1 MSKLSE
7 KSLAT
12 YQSIINGVYRGIGL
26 GKTAPVDDAKWI
38 KTHFKQIVDYIDNLE
53 SVHTQ
58 KNTYAVVKVWCDM
71 FDIDDDKILNTL
83 DERMRDL
90 AESVNASYATNK
102 MNEKIEKNWV
112 GIDDMKAKVEYLK
125 SKLPD
130 VNAIDTYREYIQ
142 LMKYLCLLIHIEAP
156 LRNDLADAKLVKELP
171 GDQDEEVNYLVIK
184 KNMVSLHLNNYKT
197 RKEYGAKVINF
208 SKDLSKTIIYYSE
221 TINRMSPH
229 GWFIGKQNED
239 APITRPTYTKMINS
253 IFSKD
258 GKKVG
263 STQIRRAVVSD
274 LYKVDEDEMKKKQ
287 QLANV
292 MSHSVATAGLVYAK
306 HIPDS
311 KKN

>member
-7 KSLAT
+7 KTLAT
-12 YQSIINGVYRGIGL
+12 YKSIVNSIYRNIGL
-26 GKTAPVDDAKWI
+26 GKSAPVDDAKWI
-38 KTHFKQIVDYIDNLE
+38 PKHFKQIVDYIDNLD

-58 KNTYAVVKVWCDM
+58 KNNYAVMKTWCNM
-71 FDIDDDKILNTL
+71 FDVDDEKIIKTL
-83 DERMRDL
+83 DERMSDL

-112 GIDDMKAKVEYLK
+112 GVEQMREKVEYLK

-142 LMKYLCLLIHIEAP
+142 LMKYLCLLIHIEVP

-171 GDQDEEVNYLVIK
+171 ADQDDEVNYLVIK

-197 RKEYGAKVINF
+197 RKEYGAKVIQF
-208 SKDLSKTIIYYSE
+208 SKELSRIIIYYSE
-221 TINRMSPH
+221 TINRMSPD
-229 GWFIGKQNED
+229 GWFIGKNNEN
-239 APITRPTYTKMINS
+239 APISRPTYTKMINS

-258 GKKVG
+258 GVKVG

-287 QLANV
+287 ELANV

-311 KKN
+311 KK